1 MPEQARPARPGL
13 ASFLKSDLYFFSKS
27 MNCCK
32 WGYILKY
39 LGLASKN
46 YVPAPLHCTVVGKG
60 EINYFSILDFMASE
74 QSLEDIWK
82 LGGQNFEK

>member
-1 MPEQARPARPGL
+1 
-13 ASFLKSDLYFFSKS
+13 
-27 MNCCK
+27 MNFTQCEAIK
-32 WGYILKY
+32 FHLPTIVSEFEILTE
-39 LGLASKN
+39 N
-46 YVPAPLHCTVVGKG
+46 TPQCTVVGKG

>member
-1 MPEQARPARPGL
+1 
-13 ASFLKSDLYFFSKS
+13 
-27 MNCCK
+27 
-32 WGYILKY
+32 
-39 LGLASKN
+39 
-46 YVPAPLHCTVVGKG
+46 VVGKG

>member
-1 MPEQARPARPGL
+1 MYKTEKICTISVG
-13 ASFLKSDLYFFSKS
+13 FFDFSKLVQQEFG
-27 MNCCK
+27 K
-32 WGYILKY
+32 KLKQK
-39 LGLASKN
+39 SQ
-46 YVPAPLHCTVVGKG
+46 CTVVGKG